1 MGEIIRKKK
10 KKMSNCQRLGEGGW
24 RGGAS
29 RILRAV
35 EMLSLM
41 GDNELSCKLYILGD
55 DDLSI

>member
-10 KKMSNCQRLGEGGW
+10 RWVIAKGW
-24 RGGAS
+24 EKVGWTGGAS